1 MGSLDGRTIIVTGA
15 ASGQGEAEA
24 KLFVE
29 EGARVVVADVN
40 DNGGQRVASEIGPH
54 AVFAHLDVAE
64 PEHWERV
71 VALADSKFGPVR
83 GLVNNA
89 AINSLDGGPVP
100 FEDVELSEFRRVL
113 DVNLVGQFIGIKAV
127 LPSMKKAGGGAIVNV
142 SSTAGFRAT
151 WGLGSYTTS
160 KFGIRGMTKGWAIEL
175 GQYNIRVNSL
185 HPGGVDTPM
194 RAASGRSPEFLAML
208 DKKRAVGRVGQPIE
222 IARLALFLVSD
233 ASSYSTGA
241 EFLADGGMLAGDPER
256 Y

>member
-24 KLFVE
+24 KLFVD

-40 DNGGQRVASEIGPH
+40 DDGARRVVREIGPS

-64 PEHWERV
+64 PEDWERAV
-71 VALADSKFGPVR
+71 SLADSTFGPVR

-151 WGLGSYTTS
+151 WGLGPYTTS
-160 KFGIRGMTKGWAIEL
+160 KFGIRGLTKSWAIEL

-185 HPGGVDTPM
+185 HPGGVNTPM
-194 RAASGRSPEFLAML
+194 REASGRSPEFLARL
-208 DKKRAVGRVGQPIE
+208 DRKRAVGRVGQPIE
-222 IARLALFLVSD
+222 IARLALFLISD